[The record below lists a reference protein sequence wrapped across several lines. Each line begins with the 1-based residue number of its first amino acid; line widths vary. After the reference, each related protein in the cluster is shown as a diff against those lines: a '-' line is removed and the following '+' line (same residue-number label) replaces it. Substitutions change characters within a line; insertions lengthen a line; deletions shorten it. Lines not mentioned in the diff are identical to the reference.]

1 MKEESTISKINS
13 ELIRTFSSLDAWFDK
28 ALDDGYEDDDE
39 WSMREVLQHLVN
51 SNYHLLDFLSDGYDY
66 ALSEYDHVNRSGVQK
81 SFHAIRY
88 ALREQLFQC
97 LCLLDNL
104 EQSGNLDLD
113 DEKEMNVYD
122 KLWAITNHLSYHLE
136 QLEVQR

>member
-13 ELIRTFSSLDAWFDK
+13 ELIRTFASLDAWFDK
-28 ALDDGYEDDDE
+28 ALDDGYEDDDQ

-51 SNYHLLDFLSDGYDY
+51 SNYHLLDFLSDGYNY
-66 ALSEYDHVNRSGVQK
+66 ALTEYDHINRSDVPK
-81 SFHAIRY
+81 SFQAMRY
-88 ALREQLFQC
+88 TLREQLFQC
-97 LCLLDNL
+97 LCLLDDV
-104 EQSGNLDLD
+104 EQSESLDLD

-136 QLEVQR
+136 QLEVHR